1 MDIFHQTI
9 NITQI
14 ISTTFIMFAI
24 IDILGSVPVLM
35 DFISRKI
42 IFKPLK
48 SCLFSAF
55 LYVMFFF
62 LGDAIL
68 GMFKVD
74 VPSFAVAGSIV
85 IFILALE
92 MILGI
97 EIIKTEGNTQDATF
111 FPVAFPLIAGPGGL
125 TTFLSLRAEY
135 SVINI
140 FIGLLVN
147 MLVVYL
153 VLKYIYDINKY
164 ISQSVLSILRRF
176 FGVILLAISIKM
188 FITNIL
194 IILK

>member
-1 MDIFHQTI
+1 
-9 NITQI
+9 
-14 ISTTFIMFAI
+14 MFAI
-24 IDILGSVPVLM
+24 IDILGSVPILL
-35 DFISRKI
+35 DFVSRKI
-42 IFKPLK
+42 IYKSLI
-48 SCLFSAF
+48 SCLFSFF
-55 LYVMFFF
+55 LYAVFFF

-85 IFILALE
+85 IFILAME

-97 EIIKTEGNTQDATF
+97 EIIKTEGNTQDATY

-147 MLVVYL
+147 MLFVFV
-153 VLKYIYDINKY
+153 VLKYITSINRL
-164 ISQSVLSILRRF
+164 ISQSVLNILRRF

-188 FITNIL
+188 FTTNIL
-194 IILK
+194 IIMK

>member
-1 MDIFHQTI
+1 MHLGDINF
-9 NITQI
+9 TQI
-14 ISTTFIMFAI
+14 ISTTIIMFAI
-24 IDILGSVPVLM
+24 IDILGSVPILL
-35 DFISRKI
+35 DFVSRKI
-42 IFKPLK
+42 IYKSVV
-48 SCLFSAF
+48 SCLFSFF
-55 LYVMFFF
+55 LYTVFFF

-85 IFILALE
+85 IFILAME

-97 EIIKTEGNTQDATF
+97 EIIKTEGNTQDATY

-140 FIGLLVN
+140 FIGLFVN
-147 MLVVYL
+147 MLFVFI
-153 VLKYIYDINKY
+153 VLKYITSINRL
-164 ISQSVLSILRRF
+164 ISQSVLNILRRF

-188 FITNIL
+188 FTTNIL
-194 IILK
+194 IIMK

>member
-1 MDIFHQTI
+1 MHLGDINF
-9 NITQI
+9 TQI
-14 ISTTFIMFAI
+14 ISTTIIMFAI
-24 IDILGSVPVLM
+24 IDILGSVPILL
-35 DFISRKI
+35 DFVSRKI
-42 IFKPLK
+42 NYKSLI
-48 SCLFSAF
+48 SCLFSFF
-55 LYVMFFF
+55 LYAVFFF

-85 IFILALE
+85 IFILAME

-97 EIIKTEGNTQDATF
+97 EIIKTEGNTQDATY

-147 MLVVYL
+147 MLFVFV
-153 VLKYIYDINKY
+153 VLKYITSINRSKNAVY
-164 ISQSVLSILRRF
+164 LAFIIY
-176 FGVILLAISIKM
+176 LLM
-188 FITNIL
+188 MQQR
-194 IILK
+194 